1 LRSPSQRRGWS
12 RPRSGSAR
20 YWPLFDSRST
30 RPSPTAWIVAALL
43 HIAAFGVA
51 IILRIELRRPPVQY
65 VQIAPEPEPPYTGVR
80 PGRGAVHRPG
90 RGRPTQPP
98 PPVAVVVQPPDTV
111 ASVPPVAPTH
121 PTPPRPGLILTPGM
135 GDERLWVDPRPAL
148 PEDVAD
154 AIYNDHA
161 PRDSMIVMRLRAMV
175 DSLNVII
182 DSEQRAHRPPS
193 WVARGADG
201 KPVWGLDPSGLYVA
215 GIKIPTPALALLGSL
230 LPPGNYDE
238 AVRQRHLADMRAD
251 LMQAA
256 TRAENLEQFR
266 RYVREL
272 RSRKQAERDA
282 ERRQRGDTASAT
294 P

>member
-1 LRSPSQRRGWS
+1 M
-12 RPRSGSAR
+12 
-20 YWPLFDSRST
+20 
-30 RPSPTAWIVAALL
+30 
-43 HIAAFGVA
+43 
-51 IILRIELRRPPVQY
+51 
-65 VQIAPEPEPPYTGVR
+65 
-80 PGRGAVHRPG
+80 GRGQVKE
-90 RGRPTQPP
+90 P
-98 PPVAVVVQPPDTV
+98 PPVAVVAQPADTV
-111 ASVPPVAPTH
+111 TSAPPVVAAPAA
-121 PTPPRPGLILTPGM
+121 PPRPGLILTPGV
-135 GDERLWVDPRPAL
+135 GDGRLWVNPRPAL

-154 AIYNDHA
+154 AIYEDHA
-161 PRDSMIVMRLRAMV
+161 PRDSMIVLRLRAMV

-182 DSEQRAHRPPS
+182 DSEQREHRPPS

-215 GIKIPTPALALLGSL
+215 GIKIPAPALALLGSL

-272 RSRKQAERDA
+272 RARKQAERDA